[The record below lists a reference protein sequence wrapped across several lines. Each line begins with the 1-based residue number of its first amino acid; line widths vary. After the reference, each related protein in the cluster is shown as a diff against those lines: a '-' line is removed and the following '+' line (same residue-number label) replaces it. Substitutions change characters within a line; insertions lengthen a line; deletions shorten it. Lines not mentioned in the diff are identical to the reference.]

1 MSPVEKKLLALYVAI
16 KTIRK
21 TSLYGHNK
29 SVNIEWPTV
38 GDLLQ
43 MANSIPFKMIGLKY
57 QKSTTHSKFFGA
69 FQVILSNGMSS
80 PVFNSKNTNG

>member
-1 MSPVEKKLLALYVAI
+1 MAV

-21 TSLYGHNK
+21 TDLYGMYK

-57 QKSTTHSKFFGA
+57 KKSTTNTNRFGA